1 MYSNKQEYGPLWRKK
16 LAFEN
21 DPEMAQITELVDK
34 DIKTLIITE
43 LYMSKKL
50 EKRLNM
56 LSRDEENKKIQI
68 KLIENEDV
76 WDKNAL
82 DGLIGLDVAEK
93 RIRKPEHSNRL

>member
-1 MYSNKQEYGPLWRKK
+1 
-16 LAFEN
+16 
-21 DPEMAQITELVDK
+21 MAQITELVDK

-68 KLIENEDV
+68 KLLENEDV
-76 WDKNAL
+76 
-82 DGLIGLDVAEK
+82 
-93 RIRKPEHSNRL
+93 